1 MLLAINPPV
10 CPAPG
15 GHSQRG
21 LLTRGATYGSRSARR
36 RNGYSAWGG
45 NGSGQ
50 KWDFRQWGGH
60 LAGNPL
66 GVLPWAT
73 ALATHYLAFPFYLS
87 WPYWNHQPL
96 PPTTYPYAPT
106 STPHLYHLYHL
117 YYPGGEMPKKVHWSK
132 AKCVTAP
139 NLWDLDN
146 PEAWRGHPL
155 AKKPRT
161 VRASALCADC
171 PLIRD
176 CAVYALTAT
185 PRMAGVVMAGVDI
198 PIAGGAKANA
208 ARKRLREIAYG

>member
-1 MLLAINPPV
+1 MLLAVNPPV

-50 KWDFRQWGGH
+50 KWDFSPMGRPSTGS
-60 LAGNPL
+60 PL
-66 GVLPWAT
+66 GGLPRAT
-73 ALATHYLAFPFYLS
+73 ASTPHHPSLSLLSILA
-87 WPYWNHQPL
+87 YWNHHPYHL
-96 PPTTYPYAPT
+96 SPITYAPT
-106 STPHLYHLYHL
+106 SIPPPNSCITCTTPEGKLS
-117 YYPGGEMPKKVHWSK
+117 KKVCWSK
-132 AKCVTAP
+132 AKCIAAP
-139 NLWDLDN
+139 HLWDLDN
-146 PEAWRGHPL
+146 TEAWRGHPL
-155 AKKPRT
+155 AKKPRI

-176 CAVYALTAT
+176 CAIYALTAT

-198 PIAGGAKANA
+198 PIAGGAKAKA